1 MTNKEKTTI
10 TIGSMISVPVIS
22 ILLGIAATAIA
33 ATAITQNMY
42 TGLAIF
48 IISIVYM
55 LTDVIGLIPFVGVF
69 VQYHVL
75 TNYIIPFMT
84 STFMVPQEVMVL
96 LSIAFYL
103 SIIFGGLI
111 CVLTTVITLAGVYT
125 LITNN

>member
-1 MTNKEKTTI
+1 MTNKEKT

-22 ILLGIAATAIA
+22 ILLGIA

-75 TNYIIPFMT
+75 TTYIMPFMT

-103 SIIFGGLI
+103 SIIFGGI
-111 CVLTTVITLAGVYT
+111 VTIFTT
-125 LITNN
+125 LITLVGAYAVITNN

>member
-1 MTNKEKTTI
+1 MTNKEKT

-22 ILLGIAATAIA
+22 ILLGIAAI
-33 ATAITQNMY
+33 AITQNMY

-48 IISIVYM
+48 IISMVYM

-75 TNYIIPFMT
+75 TTYIMPFMT
-84 STFMVPQEVMVL
+84 STFMVPQEVTVL
-96 LSIAFYL
+96 LNIAFYL

-111 CVLTTVITLAGVYT
+111 CALTTLITLAGVYT

>member
-1 MTNKEKTTI
+1 MTNKEKT

-22 ILLGIAATAIA
+22 ILLGIAAI
-33 ATAITQNMY
+33 AITQNIY
-42 TGLAIF
+42 IGLSVF
-48 IISIVYM
+48 IISLVYM

-103 SIIFGGLI
+103 SIIFGGI
-111 CVLTTVITLAGVYT
+111 VTIFTT
-125 LITNN
+125 LITLVGAYIIITNN

>member
-1 MTNKEKTTI
+1 MTNKEKTTV
-10 TIGSMISVPVIS
+10 GSMISVPVIS
-22 ILLGIAATAIA
+22 ILLGIAATAI
-33 ATAITQNMY
+33 TQNMY

-48 IISIVYM
+48 IISMVYM

-103 SIIFGGLI
+103 SIIFGGI
-111 CVLTTVITLAGVYT
+111 VTIFTT
-125 LITNN
+125 LITLVGAYAIITNN

>member
-1 MTNKEKTTI
+1 MTNKEKTTV
-10 TIGSMISVPVIS
+10 GSMISVPVIS
-22 ILLGIAATAIA
+22 ILLGIAATAI
-33 ATAITQNMY
+33 TQNMY

-48 IISIVYM
+48 IISMVYM

-103 SIIFGGLI
+103 SIIFGGIVTIFTTLI
-111 CVLTTVITLAGVYT
+111 ALVGAYTVIA
-125 LITNN
+125 NR

>member
-1 MTNKEKTTI
+1 MTNKEKTTV
-10 TIGSMISVPVIS
+10 GSMISVPVIS

-48 IISIVYM
+48 IISMVYM

-103 SIIFGGLI
+103 SIIFGGI
-111 CVLTTVITLAGVYT
+111 VTIFTT
-125 LITNN
+125 LITLVGAYAVITNN

>member
-1 MTNKEKTTI
+1 MTNKEKTTV
-10 TIGSMISVPVIS
+10 GSMISVPIIS
-22 ILLGIAATAIA
+22 ILLGIAAI
-33 ATAITQNMY
+33 AITQNMY

-103 SIIFGGLI
+103 SIIFGGI
-111 CVLTTVITLAGVYT
+111 VTIFTT
-125 LITNN
+125 LITLVGAYAIITNN

>member
-1 MTNKEKTTI
+1 MTNKEKTTV
-10 TIGSMISVPVIS
+10 GSMISVPVIS
-22 ILLGIAATAIA
+22 ILLGITAI
-33 ATAITQNMY
+33 AITQNMY

>member
-1 MTNKEKTTI
+1 MTNKEKTTV
-10 TIGSMISVPVIS
+10 GSMISVPVIS
-22 ILLGIAATAIA
+22 ILLGITAI
-33 ATAITQNMY
+33 AITQNMY

-48 IISIVYM
+48 IISMVYM
-55 LTDVIGLIPFVGVF
+55 LTDIIGLIPFVGVF

-103 SIIFGGLI
+103 SIIFGGI
-111 CVLTTVITLAGVYT
+111 VTIFTT
-125 LITNN
+125 LITLVGAYIIITYN

>member
-1 MTNKEKTTI
+1 MTNKEKTTV
-10 TIGSMISVPVIS
+10 GSMISVPVIL
-22 ILLGIAATAIA
+22 ILLGIA

-48 IISIVYM
+48 IISMVYM
-55 LTDVIGLIPFVGVF
+55 LTDIIGLIPFVGVF

-103 SIIFGGLI
+103 SIIFGGI
-111 CVLTTVITLAGVYT
+111 VTIFTT
-125 LITNN
+125 LITLVGAYAIITNN

>member
-1 MTNKEKTTI
+1 MTNKEKT

-22 ILLGIAATAIA
+22 ILLGIAAI
-33 ATAITQNMY
+33 AITQNMY

-48 IISIVYM
+48 IISMVYM

-75 TNYIIPFMT
+75 TTYIIPFMT
-84 STFMVPQEVMVL
+84 STFMVPQEVTVL
-96 LSIAFYL
+96 LNIAFYL

-111 CVLTTVITLAGVYT
+111 CALTTLITLAGVYT

>member
-1 MTNKEKTTI
+1 MAGKEKT

-22 ILLGIAATAIA
+22 ILLGIAATV
-33 ATAITQNMY
+33 ITQNMY

-48 IISIVYM
+48 IISMVYM
-55 LTDVIGLIPFVGVF
+55 LTDINGLIPFVGVF

-75 TNYIIPFMT
+75 TTYIIPFMT

-103 SIIFGGLI
+103 SIIFGGI
-111 CVLTTVITLAGVYT
+111 VTIFTT
-125 LITNN
+125 LITLVGAYAIITNN

>member
-1 MTNKEKTTI
+1 MTNKEKTTV
-10 TIGSMISVPVIS
+10 GSMISVPVIL
-22 ILLGIAATAIA
+22 ILLGIA

-48 IISIVYM
+48 IISMVYM
-55 LTDVIGLIPFVGVF
+55 LTDIIGLIPFVGVF

-75 TNYIIPFMT
+75 TTYIMPFMT

-103 SIIFGGLI
+103 SIIFGGI
-111 CVLTTVITLAGVYT
+111 VTIFTT
-125 LITNN
+125 LITLVGAYAIITNN

>member
-1 MTNKEKTTI
+1 MADKEKT

-22 ILLGIAATAIA
+22 ILLGIAATAI
-33 ATAITQNMY
+33 TQNMY

-48 IISIVYM
+48 IISMVYM
-55 LTDVIGLIPFVGVF
+55 LTDIIGLIPFVGVF

-75 TNYIIPFMT
+75 TNYIIPFIT

-103 SIIFGGLI
+103 SIIFGGIVTIFTTLI
-111 CVLTTVITLAGVYT
+111 ALVGAYTVIA
-125 LITNN
+125 NR

>member
-1 MTNKEKTTI
+1 MTNKEKTTV
-10 TIGSMISVPVIS
+10 GSMISVPVIL
-22 ILLGIAATAIA
+22 ILLGIA

-48 IISIVYM
+48 IISMVYM
-55 LTDVIGLIPFVGVF
+55 LTDIIGLIPFVGVF

-103 SIIFGGLI
+103 SIIFGGI
-111 CVLTTVITLAGVYT
+111 VTIFTT
-125 LITNN
+125 LITLVGAYIIITYN

>member
-1 MTNKEKTTI
+1 MTNKEKT

-22 ILLGIAATAIA
+22 ILLGIAAI
-33 ATAITQNMY
+33 AITQNMY

-48 IISIVYM
+48 IISMVYM
-55 LTDVIGLIPFVGVF
+55 LTDIIGLIPFVGVF

-103 SIIFGGLI
+103 SIIFGGIVTIFTTLI
-111 CVLTTVITLAGVYT
+111 VLVGAYTVIA
-125 LITNN
+125 NR

>member
-1 MTNKEKTTI
+1 MTNKEKTTV
-10 TIGSMISVPVIS
+10 GSMISVPVIS

-48 IISIVYM
+48 IISMVYM
-55 LTDVIGLIPFVGVF
+55 LTDIIGLIPFVGVF

-75 TNYIIPFMT
+75 TTYIMPFMT

-103 SIIFGGLI
+103 SIIFGGI
-111 CVLTTVITLAGVYT
+111 VTIFTT
-125 LITNN
+125 LITLVGAYIIITYN

>member
-1 MTNKEKTTI
+1 MTNKEKTTV
-10 TIGSMISVPVIS
+10 GSMISVPVIS
-22 ILLGIAATAIA
+22 ILLGIAAI
-33 ATAITQNMY
+33 AITQNMY

-103 SIIFGGLI
+103 SIIFGGIVTIFTTLI
-111 CVLTTVITLAGVYT
+111 ALVGAYTVIA
-125 LITNN
+125 NR

>member
-10 TIGSMISVPVIS
+10 TIGSMTSVPVIS
-22 ILLGIAATAIA
+22 ILLGIAAI
-33 ATAITQNMY
+33 AITQNMY

-55 LTDVIGLIPFVGVF
+55 LTDIIGLIPFVGVF

-103 SIIFGGLI
+103 SIIFGGI
-111 CVLTTVITLAGVYT
+111 VTIFTT
-125 LITNN
+125 LITLVGAYAIITNN

>member
-1 MTNKEKTTI
+1 MTNKEKTTV
-10 TIGSMISVPVIS
+10 GSMISVPVIS

-103 SIIFGGLI
+103 SIIFGGI
-111 CVLTTVITLAGVYT
+111 VTIFTT
-125 LITNN
+125 LITLVGAYAIITNN

>member
-1 MTNKEKTTI
+1 MTNKEKT

-22 ILLGIAATAIA
+22 ILLGITAI
-33 ATAITQNMY
+33 AITQNMY

-103 SIIFGGLI
+103 SIIFGGI
-111 CVLTTVITLAGVYT
+111 VTIFTT
-125 LITNN
+125 LITLVGAYIIITYN

>member
-1 MTNKEKTTI
+1 MTNKEKT

-22 ILLGIAATAIA
+22 ILLGIAAI
-33 ATAITQNMY
+33 AITQNMY

-48 IISIVYM
+48 IISMVYM
-55 LTDVIGLIPFVGVF
+55 LTDIIGLIPFVGVF

-103 SIIFGGLI
+103 SIIFGGI
-111 CVLTTVITLAGVYT
+111 VTIFTT
-125 LITNN
+125 LITLVGAYAIITNN

>member
-1 MTNKEKTTI
+1 MTNKEKTTV
-10 TIGSMISVPVIS
+10 GSMISVPVIS
-22 ILLGIAATAIA
+22 ILLGITAI
-33 ATAITQNMY
+33 AITQNMY

-103 SIIFGGLI
+103 SIIFGGI
-111 CVLTTVITLAGVYT
+111 VTIFTT
-125 LITNN
+125 LITLVGAYAIITNN

>member
-1 MTNKEKTTI
+1 MTNKEKN

-22 ILLGIAATAIA
+22 ILLGIAATAI
-33 ATAITQNMY
+33 TQNMY
-42 TGLAIF
+42 TGLVIF
-48 IISIVYM
+48 IISMVYM

-103 SIIFGGLI
+103 SIIFGGI
-111 CVLTTVITLAGVYT
+111 VTIFTT
-125 LITNN
+125 LITLVGAYIIITYN

>member
-1 MTNKEKTTI
+1 MTNKEKTTVD
-10 TIGSMISVPVIS
+10 SMISVPVIS
-22 ILLGIAATAIA
+22 ILLGIAAI
-33 ATAITQNMY
+33 AITQNMY

-48 IISIVYM
+48 IISMVYM
-55 LTDVIGLIPFVGVF
+55 LTDIIGLIPFVGVF

-103 SIIFGGLI
+103 SIIFGGIVTIFTTLI
-111 CVLTTVITLAGVYT
+111 VLVGAYTVIA
-125 LITNN
+125 NR

>member
-1 MTNKEKTTI
+1 MTNKEKTTV
-10 TIGSMISVPVIS
+10 GSMISVPVIS
-22 ILLGIAATAIA
+22 ILLGIAAI
-33 ATAITQNMY
+33 AITQNMY

-48 IISIVYM
+48 IISMVYM
-55 LTDVIGLIPFVGVF
+55 LTDIIGLIPFVGVF

>member
-1 MTNKEKTTI
+1 MTNKEKT
-10 TIGSMISVPVIS
+10 TIGSMISVPVIL
-22 ILLGIAATAIA
+22 ILLGIA

-48 IISIVYM
+48 IISMVYM

>member
-1 MTNKEKTTI
+1 MAGKEKT

-22 ILLGIAATAIA
+22 ILLGIAATAI
-33 ATAITQNMY
+33 TQNMY

-48 IISIVYM
+48 IISMVYM
-55 LTDVIGLIPFVGVF
+55 LTDIIGLIPFVGVF

-103 SIIFGGLI
+103 SIIFGGI
-111 CVLTTVITLAGVYT
+111 VTIFTT
-125 LITNN
+125 LITLVGAYAIITNN

>member
-1 MTNKEKTTI
+1 MTNKEKTTV
-10 TIGSMISVPVIS
+10 GSMISVPVIS
-22 ILLGIAATAIA
+22 ILLGIAATAI
-33 ATAITQNMY
+33 TQNVY

-111 CVLTTVITLAGVYT
+111 CILTTVITLAGVYT

>member
-1 MTNKEKTTI
+1 MTNKEKT

-22 ILLGIAATAIA
+22 ILLGIA

>member
-1 MTNKEKTTI
+1 MTNKEKTTV
-10 TIGSMISVPVIS
+10 GSMISVPVIS

-55 LTDVIGLIPFVGVF
+55 LTDIIGLIPFVGVF

-75 TNYIIPFMT
+75 TTYIMPFMT

-103 SIIFGGLI
+103 SIIFGGI
-111 CVLTTVITLAGVYT
+111 VTIFTT
-125 LITNN
+125 LITLVGAYIIITYN

>member
-1 MTNKEKTTI
+1 MTNKEKTTV
-10 TIGSMISVPVIS
+10 GSMISVPVIS
-22 ILLGIAATAIA
+22 ILLGIA

-103 SIIFGGLI
+103 SIIFGGIVTIFTTLI
-111 CVLTTVITLAGVYT
+111 VLVGAYTVIA
-125 LITNN
+125 NR

>member
-1 MTNKEKTTI
+1 MTGKEKT

-22 ILLGIAATAIA
+22 ILLGIAATAI
-33 ATAITQNMY
+33 TQNVY

-103 SIIFGGLI
+103 SIIFGGIVTIFTTLI
-111 CVLTTVITLAGVYT
+111 VLVGAYTVIA
-125 LITNN
+125 NR